1 MTLFFARYNIG
12 VLYLRLMMLIRIL
25 FWFIVFYSL
34 FKLLIRV
41 VLPIL
46 INKTIR
52 NKVKDMREHMNEFDN
67 QPHTSSTDA
76 SSFTKKQATAPSKGD
91 YIDFEEV
98 K

>member
-1 MTLFFARYNIG
+1 MI
-12 VLYLRLMMLIRIL
+12 LIRIL

-41 VLPIL
+41 VLPLL
-46 INKTIR
+46 IKNTLQAKM
-52 NKVKDMREHMNEFDN
+52 KDMQGNRGAFEEKGQTTETAS
-67 QPHTSSTDA
+67 QPSFKKETNTS
-76 SSFTKKQATAPSKGD
+76 SKGD